1 MCIFASRLAMN
12 VSEVYEKTSTEIA
25 EEAYRLYSEM
35 KDNIEKIV
43 SKVKNFNRAYEPADY
58 FQEAYSACIQAQTDY
73 CKYMKTGRTTTDTQ
87 VQEDLAEYLSLING
101 STRMK
106 LSTYAYWLVQKK
118 VYNLADCNEIQWY
131 IYDKEGVFKGTM
143 LEKEFRKNKER
154 LRLTGH
160 TFTPGAMFVT
170 IKTYDEEDRDA
181 GELGDS
187 RMLGFGSEDC
197 VAAMRKV
204 AAGCVFD
211 AI

>member
-1 MCIFASRLAMN
+1 MCTLASEFSMN
-12 VSEVYEKTSTEIA
+12 VSEVYEKTNTEIA
-25 EEAYRLYSEM
+25 EEAYRLYSDM
-35 KDNIEKIV
+35 KDKIEKMV
-43 SKVKNFNRAYEPADY
+43 DKVKNFNRAYEPADY
-58 FQEAYSACIQAQTDY
+58 YQEAYSACIQAETDY
-73 CKYMKTGRTTTDTQ
+73 CKYMKTDQMAADTE

-101 STRMK
+101 STKMK

-143 LEKEFRKNKER
+143 LEKEFRKHRKR

-160 TFTPGAMFVT
+160 TFTPEMACVT
-170 IKTYDEEDRDA
+170 IKTYDDEDMDA

-187 RMLGFGSEDC
+187 RMLGFGEDC
-197 VAAMRKV
+197 VAGMRKV
-204 AAGCVFD
+204 AAGCLFG

>member
-1 MCIFASRLAMN
+1 MYSGRNRL
-12 VSEVYEKTSTEIA
+12 
-25 EEAYRLYSEM
+25 L
-35 KDNIEKIV
+35 
-43 SKVKNFNRAYEPADY
+43 
-58 FQEAYSACIQAQTDY
+58 
-73 CKYMKTGRTTTDTQ
+73 KYMKTGKLAADTE

-118 VYNLADCNEIQWY
+118 VYNLADCNEIQWS

-160 TFTPGAMFVT
+160 TFTPITTCVT
-170 IKTYDEEDRDA
+170 IKTYDDEDRDA

-187 RMLGFGSEDC
+187 RMLGFDREDC
-197 VAAMRKV
+197 VAAIRKV
-204 AAGCVFD
+204 AGGCVFS